1 MLNWSIHDLGIS
13 LRLSSLLS
21 RRKIFPCGHGTN
33 TFAAS
38 FIAQDSSEREKH
50 GHVSV
55 LKVVNPVFYCSRAP
69 NDESTC
75 MIRKH
80 SFLMLAGGVA
90 CVGGNK
96 FLRASMAG
104 KQKKVKRFMGQ
115 HYHVFLSWIPFWAS
129 ASWKS
134 LEFHSPLAT
143 RAGKENN
150 RIVLCYWDD
159 IYFYCVRSIAMPRH
173 EERLYKKYNKK

>member
-1 MLNWSIHDLGIS
+1 MLNWNYS
-13 LRLSSLLS
+13 RSSSFSPAAFLFS
-21 RRKIFPCGHGTN
+21 WRKIFPCGHGTN

-55 LKVVNPVFYCSRAP
+55 FKVVNPVFYCSRAP

-75 MIRKH
+75 MIWKH
-80 SFLMLAGGVA
+80 SFLMLAGGAA

-96 FLRASMAG
+96 FLRASMAE

-115 HYHVFLSWIPFWAS
+115 HYHVSLSWIPFWAS

-134 LEFHSPLAT
+134 LEFHSPCAA
-143 RAGKENN
+143 RAGEENN

-173 EERLYKKYNKK
+173 EESLHRK